1 MYKMIRCG
9 ADFCLVI
16 VVTPYDTTPQTADAR
31 FYRYADWIIET
42 GKEGERGQFIE
53 VDQRTA
59 LGYFGGIADG
69 IGFEVPPD
77 TDFPDLETALGFIRE
92 KREAAYQQARAEL
105 IAAGIDPD
113 APTEFD
119 WDK

>member
-16 VVTPYDTTPQTADAR
+16 VVTPYDATPQTADAH

-42 GKEGERGQFIE
+42 GKESERGQLVEI
-53 VDQRTA
+53 DQHLA
-59 LGYFGGIADG
+59 LSYFSGIADG

-77 TDFPDLETALGFIRE
+77 DDFPDLAAALAFINE
-92 KREAAYQQARAEL
+92 KREAVYQQARAEL

-113 APTEFD
+113 API
-119 WDK
+119 